1 MGEAVQRT
9 EATLGSGGRARTAI
23 LWIVAGTLMLGAAA
37 FQRLTGPTV
46 ALRGT
51 FEVTGTAYTYR
62 LPRAGWSYEDRRV
75 SIPSPGPDAA
85 GTLYYK
91 RYRTNDPLTAVPL
104 EMDDETLTGLLPR
117 QPAAGKL
124 EYAVVVD
131 GPDGQ
136 IGIPDRD
143 ATVVIRFKDAV
154 PIFVLLP
161 HVIFM
166 FFAVLYGL
174 RAGLSAILQ
183 PSSMPRHA
191 WLALALMTVGGM
203 ILGPIVQKLA
213 FGDYWTGIPFG
224 YDLTDNKTLL
234 MWVVWVSAC
243 GLLLARKVPDQLRR
257 GAVLVAT
264 VVMMVVYLIPH
275 SLRGSELDY
284 AQLDRAVESGESAP
298 RP

>member
-1 MGEAVQRT
+1 MEEAVQRT
-9 EATLGSGGRARTAI
+9 DATPGSGGRVRTVV
-23 LWIVAGTLMLGAAA
+23 LWIVAATLMLGAAA

-51 FEVTGTAYTYR
+51 FEVSRTAYRYK

-75 SIPSPGPDAA
+75 SIPSPGPHAA

-91 RYRTNDPLTAVPL
+91 RYRTDDPLTAVPL
-104 EMDDETLTGLLPR
+104 EVDDETLTGLLPR

-124 EYAVVVD
+124 EYTVVVD

-161 HVIFM
+161 HVVFM

-174 RAGLSAILQ
+174 RAGFSALLQ

-203 ILGPIVQKLA
+203 ILGPVVQKLA
-213 FGDYWTGIPFG
+213 FGDFWTGIPFG

-234 MWVVWVSAC
+234 MWVVWVIAC
-243 GLLLARKVPDQLRR
+243 GLLLAGRVPDRLRR

-284 AQLDRAVESGESAP
+284 TQLDRAADSGESAP
-298 RP
+298 PP

>member
-1 MGEAVQRT
+1 MGETVQEN
-9 EATLGSGGRARTAI
+9 EATPGSGGRGKTVV
-23 LWIVAGTLMLGAAA
+23 LWTLATVLMLGAAA

-46 ALRGT
+46 SLRGT
-51 FEVTGTAYTYR
+51 FEVAGAAYSYK
-62 LPRAGWSYEDRRV
+62 LPRSGWSYEDRRV
-75 SIPSPGPDAA
+75 CIPSPGPRVS
-85 GTLYYK
+85 GVLYHK
-91 RYRTNDPLTAVPL
+91 RYRTDDPLTAVPL
-104 EMDDETLTGLLPR
+104 EVDDETLTGLLPR

-124 EYAVVVD
+124 EYIVVLD
-131 GPDGQ
+131 GPDGR
-136 IGIPDRD
+136 ISIPDGD

-174 RAGLSAILQ
+174 RAALSALLQ

-203 ILGPIVQKLA
+203 ILGPVVQKLA
-213 FGDYWTGIPFG
+213 FGDYWTGFPFG

-234 MWVVWVSAC
+234 MWVVWVIAC
-243 GLLLARKVPDQLRR
+243 GLLLARRVPDRLRR

-264 VVMMVVYLIPH
+264 VVMMAVYLIPH

-284 AQLDRAVESGESAP
+284 TRLDQAAESGETAP
-298 RP
+298 LR